1 MLGDFNP
8 RSPCGL
14 RRSALDIALLYMKF
28 QSTQSLRTATPICA
42 NNLHRIVVFQ
52 STQSLRTATGSLT
65 TFHFISPIS
74 IHAVLADCDIA
85 TPAGTLPPS
94 ISIHAVLADCDIKL
108 IDYQTC
114 HLYFNPRSPCG
125 LRLCCVT
132 KKCKWNY
139 FNPRSPCG
147 LRPSGNG
154 GDKTLKHFNPRSPC
168 GLRLRPRKLQI

>member
-1 MLGDFNP
+1 MVWYKISIHAVLADCDYDVYNRCTQIDISIHAVLADCDTKPSFIRVLGDFNP

-74 IHAVLADCDIA
+74 IHAVLADCDRWQ
-85 TPAGTLPPS
+85 S
-94 ISIHAVLADCDIKL
+94 VMISPAVLF
-108 IDYQTC
+108 QSTQ
-114 HLYFNPRSPCG
+114 S
-125 LRLCCVT
+125 LRT
-132 KKCKWNY
+132 A
-139 FNPRSPCG
+139 
-147 LRPSGNG
+147 
-154 GDKTLKHFNPRSPC
+154 TLVCSRTS
-168 GLRLRPRKLQI
+168 